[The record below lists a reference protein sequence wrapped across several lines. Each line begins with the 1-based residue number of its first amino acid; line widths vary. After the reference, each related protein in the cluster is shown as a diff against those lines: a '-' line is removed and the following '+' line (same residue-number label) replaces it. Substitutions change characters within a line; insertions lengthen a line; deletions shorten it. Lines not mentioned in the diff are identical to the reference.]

1 MLFSEKEAELVSL
14 LPIRPFTIDKAARVW
29 KMNRAAA
36 RRALDALAGRAI
48 LVDMQLNGRQF
59 YCLSPPMAG
68 FFEFSLMRTRQD
80 INQKFLSELFYQYIN
95 VEENFIKAL
104 FLGWETQLGRIFV
117 QEPAPSKENA
127 LHVLDYE
134 RAGEVIRT
142 AGNIGISLCYCRH
155 KMAHLGRDCDAPK
168 NICMTFNTAAGSLI
182 KHGFARRTGVS
193 ECLDLLHA
201 AYENNLVQFGE
212 NVQEGVYFIC
222 NCGCC
227 CEAMLTIRRT
237 SGVANKP
244 EEGAWITA

>member
-1 MLFSEKEAELVSL
+1 MNC
-14 LPIRPFTIDKAARVW
+14 FTSILMSKKTLSKRFF
-29 KMNRAAA
+29 
-36 RRALDALAGRAI
+36 RRGNSTGPYL
-48 LVDMQLNGRQF
+48 
-59 YCLSPPMAG
+59 CP
-68 FFEFSLMRTRQD
+68 RTGAF
-80 INQKFLSELFYQYIN
+80 K
-95 VEENFIKAL
+95 K
-104 FLGWETQLGRIFV
+104 
-117 QEPAPSKENA
+117 NA
-127 LHVLDYE
+127 LYVLDYE

-142 AGNIGISLCYCRH
+142 AGHIGISLWYCRY
-155 KMAHLGRDCDAPK
+155 KMAHLGRDCDAPQ

-222 NCGCC
+222 NCGGC

-244 EEGAWITA
+244 KEGAWMTA